1 MVYNQYIGWPYIAK
15 AYLLMNHG
23 SDVENT
29 YGNRLLGSVEDIY
42 KNSNLLNN
50 QPLKQLNLY
59 LEEIMKNLGLFLRLS
74 RK

>member
-1 MVYNQYIGWPYIAK
+1 MVYNQYIGWPYSAK

-42 KNSNLLNN
+42 KNSNLLNS
-50 QPLKQLNLY
+50 QPLKHLNLY